1 MPAFKRTIGAVAWA
15 ATAVIGAGCSGG
27 SGTAAAPAPAPESAS
42 ESASVP
48 ASVPA
53 SEPAKAAPDSHAADE
68 QAIRDVVTRTM
79 DAAARLDMDTY
90 LRFYAPNAALV
101 LPGLPIQYGI
111 SAPKQ
116 NGFPQGYKIKMD
128 TAKVEVARA
137 GDIGYAFGTYEQ
149 TAPDPKTKRLTDTV
163 GKWMV
168 VFQKQPDGSW
178 GAIAD
183 TYNVDPPK

>member
-1 MPAFKRTIGAVAWA
+1 MGTFARTLGSVAVLA
-15 ATAVIGAGCSGG
+15 AAIVGSGCSGG
-27 SGTAAAPAPAPESAS
+27 AAPAPAA
-42 ESASVP
+42 P
-48 ASVPA
+48 ASDAMPA
-53 SEPAKAAPDSHAADE
+53 QAQSHAADE
-68 QAIRDVVTRTM
+68 QAIRDLVVQTVEAAGRKDM
-79 DAAARLDMDTY
+79 DAY

-116 NGFPQGYKIKMD
+116 NGFPEGYAIKMD
-128 TAKVEVARA
+128 TAKVAIARA
-137 GDIGYAFGTYEQ
+137 GDMGYAFGTYEQ
-149 TAPDPKTKRLTDTV
+149 TAPDPKTKVLADTV

-183 TYNVDPPK
+183 TYNVDPPR

>member
-1 MPAFKRTIGAVAWA
+1 MREIRRTLGYAVCAAIAAVA
-15 ATAVIGAGCSGG
+15 AGCGSGG
-27 SGTAAAPAPAPESAS
+27 SGDGAGNG
-42 ESASVP
+42 
-48 ASVPA
+48 
-53 SEPAKAAPDSHAADE
+53 SHAADE
-68 QAIRDVVTRTM
+68 QAIRNLVVQTVEAAGRKDM
-79 DAAARLDMDTY
+79 DAY

-101 LPGLPIQYGI
+101 LPGIPIQYGI

-116 NGFPQGYKIKMD
+116 NGFPEGYAIKMD
-128 TAKVEVARA
+128 TAKVEIARA
-137 GDIGYAFGTYEQ
+137 GDMGYAFGTYEQ
-149 TAPDPKTKRLTDTV
+149 TAPDAKTKALADTV